1 MVCKYLSGSMFF
13 EMVRVDRIKAVK
25 GSVGTLGQIVKGIDQ
40 LDNIEVINWECQEL
54 GEGGCIRSRNIE
66 RSRVC

>member
-1 MVCKYLSGSMFF
+1 MFPRDSESGYDQSS
-13 EMVRVDRIKAVK
+13 ECIR

-40 LDNIEVINWECQEL
+40 SDNIEVINWECGGSVECQEL
-54 GEGGCIRSRNIE
+54 RGGCIRSRNIE